1 MIDVAAACGID
12 DVAGLLAHIIDLEAN
27 FAHVEQ
33 ERQQYRR
40 ERDEYRRLY
49 LLLREENEKLRRGLI
64 GQKSHQIPEGNDQ
77 LSLAVLGLLLGEPA
91 AADDR
96 PRHLVPEHERRT
108 PVRKPF
114 PEHLPRVV
122 IELVPPEVEREG
134 LDAFEMIGAE
144 RREVIER
151 RPASLVVVE
160 LVKKKF
166 VRKSEKGALQSRVLA
181 METPDLPIV
190 RGSAGPGL
198 LADTIVKRWQDHLPL
213 ARQEAIYRREGI
225 ELNRSTLCTWHT
237 QLGEL
242 AAPLVEA
249 MHADALM
256 APYLCTDA
264 TGVLVQH
271 PDRCQRGHFWVL
283 VAPRRHVL
291 FEFSMKHDGAA
302 VDRLLGNYKGYVVA
316 DAHKV
321 YDHIYGEGKAT
332 ESGCWS
338 HMRQYVLDALL
349 IDPERVRE
357 AMVCIQALFAIE
369 RGIANA
375 PPAVRVSVRAQK
387 SAPAMEWFFAWCD
400 LCRDQALDGSPL
412 ADAIRYATNQK
423 AALMRFLEDGR
434 LPIHNN
440 VSERELRRQ
449 AVGRKNWLFLGSED
463 GAKANTTFVSL
474 LASCAMHGI
483 EPWAYLRD
491 LLCLLPGWSTQRL
504 LELAPVNWRATL
516 ETPAVQAALDANVY
530 RRVTLLDGSCAA
542 ARRAVA

>member
-1 MIDVAAACGID
+1 MIGADAACGID
-12 DVAGLLAHIIDLEAN
+12 DVAGLLAQIPDLQTRLAK
-27 FAHVEQ
+27 VES
-33 ERQQYRR
+33 

-49 LLLREENEKLRRGLI
+49 LLLRQENEKLRRGLI

-77 LSLAVLGLLLGEPA
+77 LSLAVLGLLLGEQA

-114 PEHLPRVV
+114 PEHLPRVT

-134 LDAFEMIGAE
+134 LDAFEMIGTE

-166 VRKSEKGALQSRVLA
+166 VRKSDKGALHSRVLVV
-181 METPDLPIV
+181 ETPELPIV

-198 LADTIVKRWQDHLPL
+198 LADTIVRRWQDHIPL
-213 ARQEAIYRREGI
+213 ARQESVYGRDGI
-225 ELNRSTLCTWHT
+225 EFSRSTLCTWHT
-237 QLGEL
+237 QLSDL

-249 MHADALM
+249 MRADALK

-271 PDRCQRGHFWVL
+271 PGRCHRGHFWVL
-283 VAPRRHVL
+283 VAPKRHVL
-291 FEFSMKHDGAA
+291 FEFSMSHDGAA
-302 VDRLLGNYKGYVVA
+302 VDRLLGGYTGYVVA

-349 IDPERVRE
+349 IDPDRVRE
-357 AMVCIQALFAIE
+357 AMACIQALFAIE

-375 PPAVRVSVRAQK
+375 PPAVRATVRAQK

-400 LCRDQALDGSPL
+400 RYRDEALDGSPL

-423 AALMRFLEDGR
+423 SALMRFLEDGR

-491 LLCLLPGWSTQRL
+491 LLCLLPGWSSHRL
-504 LELAPVNWRATL
+504 LELAPVNWRATF

-530 RRVTLLDGSCAA
+530 RRVTLLDGSGSA